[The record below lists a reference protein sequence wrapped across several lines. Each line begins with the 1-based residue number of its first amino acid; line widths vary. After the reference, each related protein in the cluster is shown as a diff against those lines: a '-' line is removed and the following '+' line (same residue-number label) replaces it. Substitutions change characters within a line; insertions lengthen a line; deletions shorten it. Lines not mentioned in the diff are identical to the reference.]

1 MLLIIFLSTDYAL
14 TNAFEKNIL
23 TLKHGLLFGARIFFH
38 IRTHLK
44 IKVGYGPFTISVL
57 QQQKGIMTHNVITGV
72 IFLQLNNMI
81 LFMKSLEA
89 CWKGTQVHQC
99 SILIWML

>member
-57 QQQKGIMTHNVITGV
+57 QQQKG
-72 IFLQLNNMI
+72 
-81 LFMKSLEA
+81 
-89 CWKGTQVHQC
+89 
-99 SILIWML
+99 LINQTKV